1 LIFLNRRFTFA
12 RSKREKLETNA
23 EKPFFAKKIMD
34 YNTKQLQIIEA
45 AERLF
50 ANHGFSGTSVRDIAQ
65 EADVNVAMISYYF
78 GSKEKLIEALFSVR
92 MVQTRNQVEMILQN
106 AELSPL
112 QKVNIW
118 IDTVIDR
125 LMSNQCFHKIMMRE
139 QLSAE
144 RTPIISEQIRE
155 QKIRNMALMKR
166 LITEGQEKGD
176 FRADVDLTLMVTT
189 LYGTINQAMATQDF
203 LKVMQG
209 KQGTDDQEY
218 QLYLRNALSTHLKLI
233 FKSTVSNE
241 IASINQ

>member
-1 LIFLNRRFTFA
+1 M
-12 RSKREKLETNA
+12 E
-23 EKPFFAKKIMD
+23 
-34 YNTKQLQIIEA
+34 YNPKQVQIIEV

-50 ANHGFSGTSVRDIAQ
+50 ANHGFAGTSVRDIAQ

-106 AELSPL
+106 EELSPL

-144 RTPIISEQIRE
+144 RTPLISEQIRE
-155 QKIRNMALMKR
+155 QKIRNMELMKR
-166 LITEGQEKGD
+166 LITEGQEKGS
-176 FRADVDLTLMVTT
+176 FRTDVDLTLMVTT

-209 KQGTDDQEY
+209 QEGMDEAQY
-218 QLYLRNALSTHLKLI
+218 QLHLRHALSTHLKSI
-233 FKSTVSNE
+233 FKSTVSHEVANV
-241 IASINQ
+241 NQ

>member
-1 LIFLNRRFTFA
+1 M
-12 RSKREKLETNA
+12 E
-23 EKPFFAKKIMD
+23 
-34 YNTKQLQIIEA
+34 YNPKQLQIIEV

-50 ANHGFSGTSVRDIAQ
+50 ASRGFAGTSVRDIAQ

-106 AELSPL
+106 EELTPL

-139 QLSAE
+139 QLSSE
-144 RTPIISEQIRE
+144 RTPLISEQIRE
-155 QKIRNMALMKR
+155 QKMRNMELMKR
-166 LITEGQEKGD
+166 LITEGQEQGS
-176 FRADVDLTLMVTT
+176 FRRDVDLTLMVTT

-203 LKVMQG
+203 LKFMQG
-209 KQGTDDQEY
+209 QKDLDETQY
-218 QLYLRNALSTHLKLI
+218 QLHLRNALSTHLKSI

-241 IASINQ
+241 IASANQ